1 MTSTVPT
8 VADSPGAPIA
18 SPQNAL
24 SGAAPAASGA
34 AMRTGILWMLVA
46 TCLFV
51 CQDSTA
57 RILLKAYPATEIAFA
72 RFFVHMVLVT
82 IIIGWREPRLIISRQ
97 PLLQMLRS
105 SFSLGGTLF
114 GMLALKIMPLVDFS
128 AIVWVAP
135 VLVAAL
141 SVVVLHE
148 KVSPGLWASVFVGL
162 MGVWVI
168 IGATGMDFS
177 LSMLFPFLAALTS
190 AFYQIATRLLHRTDL
205 PVTTLFY
212 TAIAGTLFCGG
223 FLPFAA
229 IAPGLADA
237 GLMLLLGLLGV
248 VSQFCLIRAFAAVPA
263 NIIAQTL
270 NYYDGAALGRGE
282 IARRMPAVGAVV
294 VDERS
299 ERRHRLAER
308 GRIVR
313 APSRA
318 LAVEPRG
325 RGHAGVLQ
333 GVREELVRVL
343 GSLHGQPAD
352 TVYRGAWKPAGAL
365 PGRLSGV
372 ALYDSDP
379 IVRRAPALQQT
390 RDAVRPPTVY

>member
-8 VADSPGAPIA
+8 VAGSPGASIA

-57 RILLKAYPATEIAFA
+57 HILLKAYPATEIAFA

-82 IIIGWREPRLIISRQ
+82 IIIGWREPRLMISRR

-105 SFSLGGTLF
+105 SFLLGGTLF
-114 GMLALKIMPLVDFS
+114 GMLGAQNH
-128 AIVWVAP
+128 
-135 VLVAAL
+135 AAGRFFRHR
-141 SVVVLHE
+141 VGGACPCRRAFGRC
-148 KVSPGLWASVFVGL
+148 SPRKSEPRP
-162 MGVWVI
+162 MGKHFCPPDGRLVI

-177 LSMLFPFLAALTS
+177 LSMLFPFLAVLAS

-248 VSQFCLIRAFAAVPA
+248 VSQFCLIRAFAAAPA
-263 NIIAQTL
+263 NIVAPFGYTAL
-270 NYYDGAALGRGE
+270 VWAALFGLLIFGE
-282 IARRMPAVGAVV
+282 IPGPRTLFGVGLIVGAGLFVF
-294 VDERS
+294 
-299 ERRHRLAER
+299 LR
-308 GRIVR
+308 G
-313 APSRA
+313 PET
-318 LAVEPRG
+318 L
-325 RGHAGVLQ
+325 
-333 GVREELVRVL
+333 VL
-343 GSLHGQPAD
+343 GGFA
-352 TVYRGAWKPAGAL
+352 AF
-365 PGRLSGV
+365 
-372 ALYDSDP
+372 
-379 IVRRAPALQQT
+379 
-390 RDAVRPPTVY
+390 